1 MIFRQMKMKNIMLG
15 ALALM
20 LVGCAATKEYPYNA
34 VRVGEEGSD
43 ALRVNLEPVM
53 AAQAKMPE
61 LTVGTGS
68 FEHGLANV
76 GLGKSLTANVPLL
89 AVDVPVPSLT
99 VGPEKLNAKVGVE
112 NSVTVGS
119 LTVGQNLPSI
129 GFGTDVNHEKV
140 FDFTLKGGVGI
151 ILPFV
156 SVYVP
161 WPTLDTGEE
170 PKEEP
175 KE

>member
-1 MIFRQMKMKNIMLG
+1 MKMKMIMLS

-43 ALRVNLEPVM
+43 ALRVNLEPLM

-68 FEHGLANV
+68 FEHGLANA
-76 GLGKSLTANVPLL
+76 GLGKSVKANVPLL

-112 NSVTVGS
+112 NSITVGS

-129 GFGTDVNHEKV
+129 GIGTDVNHEKV
-140 FDFTLKGGVGI
+140 FDLTLEGGVGVT
-151 ILPFV
+151 LPLV
-156 SVYVP
+156 SLFVP
-161 WPTLDTGEE
+161 WPTLDTGGEPEE
-170 PKEEP
+170 
-175 KE
+175 

>member
-1 MIFRQMKMKNIMLG
+1 MKMKNIMLS

-34 VRVGEEGSD
+34 VRAGEEGSD
-43 ALRVNLEPVM
+43 ALRVNLEPLM

-76 GLGKSLTANVPLL
+76 GLGKSVKANVPFVT
-89 AVDVPVPSLT
+89 VDVPVPSVSIGPKMLNAT
-99 VGPEKLNAKVGVE
+99 VGAE

-119 LTVGQNLPSI
+119 LTVGQNLPRI
-129 GFGTDVNHEKV
+129 GIGTDVNHEKV

-151 ILPFV
+151 ILPLV

-161 WPTLDTGEE
+161 WPTLDASGET
-170 PKEEP
+170 KE
-175 KE
+175 